1 MTRAELSEHFA
12 KRQTPVGTYT
22 ALSEQ
27 FDDMSQLGITR
38 FYIQGGF
45 DPEETG
51 ALIDAL
57 TG

>member
-1 MTRAELSEHFA
+1 MTRDQLSEHFA
-12 KRQTPVGTYT
+12 KRHTPVGTY
-22 ALSEQ
+22 AELSKQ

-57 TG
+57 AG